1 MKLEMDLS
9 SIFAEGPEDQPGMS
23 VQELIRDAVITQVTS
38 DVRGKVKDI
47 LDQKLN
53 EVLGSAVNAAVQEF
67 LDKQL
72 PVLMDHEFTETTT
85 WGEKK
90 GTYTVRNRILKAL
103 DDQANY
109 KKESYSSDRNSFT
122 KCLDDIVQQKMSDFK
137 KQINTQ
143 VDAKFTKEAMEYAE
157 EKLRERLKV
166 SSK

>member
-1 MKLEMDLS
+1 MKLEIDLS
-9 SIFAEGPEDQPGMS
+9 TIFATGPEDEPGLS

-53 EVLGSAVNAAVQEF
+53 EVLGSAVNVAVQEF

-72 PVLMDHEFTETTT
+72 PILMDHEFTETTT

-103 DDQANY
+103 DDQASY

-122 KCLDDIVQQKMSDFK
+122 KCLDNIVENKMTDFK

-143 VDAKFTKEAMEYAE
+143 VDEKFTKEAMAYAE
-157 EKLRERLKV
+157 QRLKERLKIT
-166 SSK
+166 